1 MQAKRLIIGAAGVL
15 LLLLLSALAYDK
27 TQSDRVAKG
36 VTIGGI
42 DVSGLSSDDAKQ
54 KLKEELA
61 QTYQRPIVVSY
72 EGKTRTLKPEK
83 SEVHVDVE
91 GMVDE
96 AVDKSNQGFFVANA
110 VRSAVGS
117 SRDITIPTEITY
129 SKRAVRRFVRS
140 VSKSY
145 NRAPVDATIKY
156 SAQGIGEVDE
166 KPGLAVRQSR
176 LTDQIDKRLQDP
188 LAPRRIKLP
197 VKQTKAK
204 ITRDELADKYSTIIV
219 VDRKGFKLRLYKKL
233 KLSKKYGIAVGQA
246 GLETPA
252 GLYSIQNKQVNPTWN
267 VPNSDWAGDLAGKSI
282 PPGPGNPLIARWLG
296 IYNGVGI
303 HGTSDTGSIGSNAS
317 HGCIRMIPDQV
328 IDLYDRVPVGTPV
341 YIG

>member
-1 MQAKRLIIGAAGVL
+1 MIGAAGVL
-15 LLLLLSALAYDK
+15 LLLLLSAFAYDK
-27 TQSDRVAKG
+27 AQSDRVAKG

-42 DVSGLSSDDAKQ
+42 DVSGLSSDDATQ

-61 QTYQRPIVVSY
+61 ETYQRPIVVSY
-72 EGKTRTLKPEK
+72 EGKTRTLKPDK

-96 AVDKSNQGFFVANA
+96 AVDKSNQGFFVANV

-156 SAQGIGEVDE
+156 TAKGIGEVDE
-166 KPGLAVRQSR
+166 KPGLAVRQAR
-176 LTDQIDKRLQDP
+176 LTEQIDTRLQDP
-188 LAPRRIKLP
+188 QAPRRIKLP
-197 VKQTKAK
+197 VKETKAK
-204 ITRDELADKYSTIIV
+204 ITRDELADKYGTIIV

-282 PPGPGNPLIARWLG
+282 PPGPDNPLIARWLG

-303 HGTSDTGSIGSNAS
+303 HGTRDTGSIGSNAS

-328 IDLYDRVPVGTPV
+328 IELYDRVPIGTPV
-341 YIG
+341 FIG

>member
-1 MQAKRLIIGAAGVL
+1 MIGAAGVL
-15 LLLLLSALAYDK
+15 LLFLLSAFAYDK

-42 DVSGLSSDDAKQ
+42 DVSGLSADDAKQ

-61 QTYQRPIVVSY
+61 ETYQRPIVVSY
-72 EGKTRTLKPEK
+72 EGKTRTLKPDK

-91 GMVDE
+91 GMVNE

-110 VRSAVGS
+110 VRNAVGS

-156 SAQGIGEVDE
+156 SAKGIGEVDE
-166 KPGLAVRQSR
+166 KPGLAVRQAR
-176 LTDQIDKRLQDP
+176 LTEQIDTRLQDP
-188 LAPRRIKLP
+188 QAPRRIKLP
-197 VKQTKAK
+197 VKETKAK

-341 YIG
+341 FIG